1 MEQYH
6 KSNNSLKYI
15 KNNITEDL
23 INYWRPD
30 EITKS
35 IENLCSIQDIPLE
48 IIIKLSEYD
57 NNKVQSAFSNLI
69 NNISEIEVEECLIN
83 NFDDFY
89 NTKNKAIAE
98 QFCKN
103 WLVNKWFLYTLL
115 PSNDKQV
122 FGSILTWLKKSYD
135 YEFESIITNKDLMK
149 CLVNKWFGFSILQ
162 IMKEKFNMKKI
173 DIDHNNI
180 DRTHSM
186 ENIILSKPSGTNIW
200 EALS

>member
-23 INYWRPD
+23 IHYWRPD

-69 NNISEIEVEECLIN
+69 I
-83 NFDDFY
+83 
-89 NTKNKAIAE
+89 NKA
-98 QFCKN
+98 
-103 WLVNKWFLYTLL
+103 FLY
-115 PSNDKQV
+115 
-122 FGSILTWLKKSYD
+122 FYFA
-135 YEFESIITNKDLMK
+135 YIIN
-149 CLVNKWFGFSILQ
+149 
-162 IMKEKFNMKKI
+162 
-173 DIDHNNI
+173 
-180 DRTHSM
+180 
-186 ENIILSKPSGTNIW
+186 
-200 EALS
+200 